1 MQSGLLL
8 LVLDYNMFV
17 LGTKTDTEFAFHT
30 NGNTNHLA
38 VQSDDVHLLEDLH
51 LHCFTWKA
59 GGYARVTQSVT
70 ADNVDI
76 PSTI

>member
-1 MQSGLLL
+1 MYFSDNNMLLL
-8 LVLDYNMFV
+8 
-17 LGTKTDTEFAFHT
+17 GTSSETRFEFLT
-30 NGNTNHLA
+30 NGGSNHLA
-38 VQSDDVHLLEDLH
+38 VQSDDVHLLQDLH

>member
-1 MQSGLLL
+1 MLIHHYLPGTNML
-8 LVLDYNMFV
+8 LV
-17 LGTKTDTEFAFHT
+17 GTENETEIEFLT
-30 NGNTNHLA
+30 NGGSNHLA
-38 VQSDDVHLLEDLH
+38 VQSDDVHLLQDLH